1 MAQVVD
7 KTKIHQGP
15 GNLWLGVAIPAN
27 GSRLIIDPYGNPT
40 QNALGPPLA
49 PTLSQVAGG
58 VLAAQTCYVK
68 VTYVNPLGET
78 ILSSESSLVVAAN
91 SLLVVASPLPLATAT
106 GWNIYA
112 ANSTGTEKLQ
122 NGSPLPIGQSWT
134 EAASGLSTTG
144 NAPPPANTAGPLFAG
159 AVTGASTVL
168 WTPKITTIAADQVT
182 AAIDARL
189 VSEEETIEAE
199 VMETDYAKFKAY
211 VSNGLYS
218 TGEDPGL
225 PAGYQGYE
233 EISFGGLMMIPQMS
247 VAVISPRQESPGKFV
262 VSQLYNAYQAQAL
275 SMPFSREKPTTVK
288 IKFSGLADPTRPV
301 GDQVGK
307 VYRQP

>member
-1 MAQVVD
+1 MAAVD

-15 GNLWLGVAIPAN
+15 GNLWLGVAVPAN
-27 GSRLIIDPYGNPT
+27 GFRLLVDAAGSPT
-40 QNALGPPLA
+40 QNALSAPMP

-58 VLAAQTCYVK
+58 ALAAQTCYVK
-68 VTYVNPLGET
+68 ITYVNPLGET
-78 ILSSESSLVVAAN
+78 VASSESSLAVAAN
-91 SLLVVASPLPLATAT
+91 SLLVVASPSTSATAT
-106 GWNIYA
+106 GWNVYA
-112 ANSTGTEKLQ
+112 ANATGAEKLQ
-122 NGSPLPIGQSWT
+122 NSFPIPIGQVWT
-134 EAASGLSTTG
+134 EPPSGLSTAG
-144 NAPPPANTAGPLFAG
+144 GVPPAANTAGPLFAG

-168 WTPKITTIAADQVT
+168 WTPKLNTITADQVT
-182 AAIDARL
+182 APIDARL

-199 VMETDYAKFKAY
+199 VMETDYARFKAY
-211 VSNGLYS
+211 ISNGLFS
-218 TGEDPGL
+218 TGTDSGL
-225 PAGYQGYE
+225 PSGYQSYE
-233 EISFGGLMMIPQMS
+233 EISFGGLMTIPQMS
-247 VAVISPRQESPGKFV
+247 VAVVSPRQEAPGKFV

>member
-1 MAQVVD
+1 MATVD

-27 GSRLIIDPYGNPT
+27 GSRLLIDSYGNPT
-40 QNALGPPLA
+40 QNALGAPAA
-49 PTLSQVAGG
+49 PTLSQVTGG
-58 VLAAQTCYVK
+58 TLAAQTCYVK
-68 VTYVNPLGET
+68 ITSVNPLGET
-78 ILSSESSLVVAAN
+78 IPSAESSLAVAAN
-91 SLLVVASPLPLATAT
+91 SLLVVASPLPSATAT
-106 GWNIYA
+106 GWNVYA
-112 ANSTGTEKLQ
+112 ANAAGAEKLQ
-122 NGSPLPIGQSWT
+122 NASPLPIGQSWT
-134 EAASGLSTTG
+134 EIVTGLSTTG

-168 WTPKITTIAADQVT
+168 WTPKVNTIAADQVT
-182 AAIDARL
+182 APIDARL

-211 VSNGLYS
+211 ISNGLFS
-218 TGEDPGL
+218 TGADPGL
-225 PAGYQGYE
+225 PSGYQTYE
-233 EISFGGLMMIPQMS
+233 EISFGGLMIIPQMS
-247 VAVISPRQESPGKFV
+247 VAVVSPRQEAPGKFV